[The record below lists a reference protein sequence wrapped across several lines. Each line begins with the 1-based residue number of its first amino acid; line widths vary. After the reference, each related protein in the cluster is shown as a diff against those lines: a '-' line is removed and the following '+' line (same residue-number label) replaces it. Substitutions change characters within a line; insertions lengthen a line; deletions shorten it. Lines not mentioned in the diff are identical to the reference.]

1 MNAFSAIRQSSNNPK
16 DSKVVKLLG
25 TSEPLCDGKIEQHF
39 QLDRR
44 PFSSIPDAE
53 EYFAASTIED
63 ARSSIVRQILR
74 EEGPAFVVGTVG
86 IGKTLLSHL
95 LEDALIHHCRVIK
108 MTSGRL
114 STRRALLQ
122 VMLYE
127 LGVSYH
133 GLDEGEARLALIDYV
148 TNPEHCPE
156 GILLLVDEA
165 EDLRMPLLDEL
176 RMMTNLMANN
186 HPCIRLVLIGDRRL
200 EEKFAH
206 PKLESFNQRI
216 TGRYYLERM
225 TKEEV
230 RGYVRAIIIRAGG
243 NVDQLYTEEAYN
255 AIYQATEGI
264 PRLINQLCGH
274 ALVLAA
280 ASEKH
285 CINADDIAEAWANL
299 QQLPMPQTT
308 QPMDL
313 GNGESAVVEF
323 GELDE
328 IVESDTDQRIVA
340 EEENSLPEK
349 PSRSTNELCSET
361 RDHSLVDGEVT
372 ENAGAQPTESVH
384 LEIDADKDA
393 TEELLFHDAHSTLNP
408 FEEHFAEEEVVIDN
422 FLKPNILADKHPTV
436 TCEEDQQRIEQLSN
450 VLRRA
455 SSKSKDALDSAR
467 PNLDDWAKTNE
478 MEDDDHDDDDDVRL
492 NLITFVAPS
501 DEDDAGIPDEY
512 ADSPPNAPPS
522 DVESLESWEEC
533 LDSDISTATVVDD
546 PCVDDNNGEDLASE
560 NSPASLTT
568 ECDSVPTPTDIDGDS
583 REAEEPIKPSAS
595 PNSDQSHYRNLFTR
609 LRRSS

>member
-1 MNAFSAIRQSSNNPK
+1 MNAFSAIRPSSNNPK

-25 TSEPLCDGKIEQHF
+25 TSEPLGDGKIEQHF

-44 PFSSIPDAE
+44 PFSSIPDTE
-53 EYFAASTIED
+53 EYFAAATIEN

-127 LGVSYH
+127 LGLSYH

-148 TNPEHCPE
+148 TSAEHCPE

-230 RGYVRAIIIRAGG
+230 RGYVRSIVIRAGG
-243 NVDQLYTEEAYN
+243 NADQLYAEEAYN

-274 ALVLAA
+274 ALVLVA
-280 ASEKH
+280 ASKGLS
-285 CINADDIAEAWANL
+285 INANDIAEAWADL

-308 QPMDL
+308 QFIDS
-313 GNGESAVVEF
+313 GNDESAVVEF

-328 IVESDTDQRIVA
+328 IVESDSDRRIVPDQ
-340 EEENSLPEK
+340 ENSPPET
-349 PSRSTNELCSET
+349 PSLSTNELFTET
-361 RDHSLVDGEVT
+361 PDPSLVDSEVT
-372 ENAGAQPTESVH
+372 ENSGEQPTESVH

-422 FLKPNILADKHPTV
+422 FLKPNILADKHSTV
-436 TCEEDQQRIEQLSN
+436 TCDESQQLIEQLSN
-450 VLRRA
+450 VLRHA
-455 SSKSKDALDSAR
+455 SSESNEALDTAQ
-467 PNLDDWAKTNE
+467 PNLDDWDETDE
-478 MEDDDHDDDDDVRL
+478 MEDGDDDVQL

-501 DEDDAGIPDEY
+501 DEDDAGILDEY
-512 ADSPPNAPPS
+512 ADSTSHAPPA
-522 DVESLESWEEC
+522 DDTSLESWEEE
-533 LDSDISTATVVDD
+533 LDSEDSTSTVVDD
-546 PCVDDNNGEDLASE
+546 TCEDNNNGEDLANE

-568 ECDSVPTPTDIDGDS
+568 ECDSAPAPTDIDGDS
-583 REAEEPIKPSAS
+583 EKEEEPIESSAL
-595 PNSDQSHYRNLFTR
+595 PNSGQSHYRNLFTR